1 MSSIRITSCP
11 VGEEP
16 EHVRESWVGL
26 EFPLTSLPVIIKQ
39 GFPGE
44 SGLFM
49 EPEET
54 YPVSFKIA
62 MGRLDDA
69 QRFEAVRWWRENHHA
84 QFYSPDAIILFHE
97 SCCEYLP

>member
-49 EPEET
+49 EPEGT

-62 MGRLDDA
+62 MSRLGNA
-69 QRFEAVRWWRENHHA
+69 QRFVALRWWKETHDGGFHG
-84 QFYSPDAIILFHE
+84 SDTVILFHE